1 VVTRVVNEERQK
13 IKNLDQANA
22 FLKAMGLNIMVGRTI
37 TNVFYVEF
45 EKDEE
50 FLEMLKKWQKYEL

>member
-45 EKDEE
+45 DKDEE

>member
-1 VVTRVVNEERQK
+1 MNEERQK
-13 IKNLDQANA
+13 IKNLEQANA